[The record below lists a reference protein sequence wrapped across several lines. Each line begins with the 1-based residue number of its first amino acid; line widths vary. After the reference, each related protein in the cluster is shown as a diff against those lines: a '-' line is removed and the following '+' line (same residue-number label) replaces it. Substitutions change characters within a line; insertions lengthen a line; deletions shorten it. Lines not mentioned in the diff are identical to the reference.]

1 MTNRTSLPLTLAA
14 GALRSPFKR
23 PGRGGPGPGGS
34 RPGGPGP
41 AAPGRRLVAADV
53 RIDPARLGAY
63 ARVCGFPDRGPAPG
77 PVPLPYPHVLAFPLT
92 MRLMA
97 ARDFPLPLL
106 GLVHTWIE
114 VVQHRPLHPYERLD
128 LTVAVTG
135 TAPHRRGTEAT
146 VTTEARVAGEPV
158 WESRSGYLA
167 RHRPPA
173 PAVRPAAP
181 DHPARETPVRETPA
195 PDHPAG
201 PRARA
206 EWRLDAGLGR
216 RYGAVSGDRNP
227 IHLYPLTARLFG
239 YPRPVAHGM
248 WTFARCLAEQ
258 NPAPHHVR
266 VRAGFRAPVLL
277 PARLTYAAG
286 GDVFQLRDGDRVHL
300 TGTVT
305 SAARP

>member
-1 MTNRTSLPLTLAA
+1 MTSLPLTLAA

-23 PGRGGPGPGGS
+23 PGRGGP
-34 RPGGPGP
+34 RPGGPDAGV
-41 AAPGRRLVAADV
+41 PGRRYVATDV

-77 PVPLPYPHVLAFPLT
+77 PVPLPYPHVLAFPLA

-114 VVQHRPLHPYERLD
+114 VVQHRPPRPYERLE

-173 PAVRPAAP
+173 PAVRPPAP
-181 DHPARETPVRETPA
+181 DHPAQKTPA
-195 PDHPAG
+195 PDHPTG

-206 EWRLDAGLGR
+206 EWHLDAGLGR
-216 RYGAVSGDRNP
+216 RYGGVSGDRNP

-258 NPAPHHVR
+258 DPAPRHVR
-266 VRAGFRAPVLL
+266 VRADFKAPVLL